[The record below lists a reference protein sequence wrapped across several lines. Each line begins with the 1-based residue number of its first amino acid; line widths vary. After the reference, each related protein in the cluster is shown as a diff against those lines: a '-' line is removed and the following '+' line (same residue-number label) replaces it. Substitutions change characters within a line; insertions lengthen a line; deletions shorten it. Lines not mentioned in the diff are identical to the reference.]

1 MPIYE
6 YQCDACGS
14 QRELI
19 LKHGEVAR
27 PTCAACRKRMRRVIS
42 KTAFILKGSGWYV
55 TDYPSDARKQGAGGG
70 ETRRPRRRP
79 GGRRSP
85 ARRRSR
91 PPARR
96 RSPLPRRKS
105 RPAGNSRPAAA
116 ANSGKSGAKK
126 KEVTLPL
133 CHLIMTDSQSRASYL

>member
-6 YQCDACGS
+6 YQCDTCGS

-55 TDYPSDARKQGAGGG
+55 TDYPSDARKKGMDG
-70 ETRRPRRRP
+70 E
-79 GGRRSP
+79 
-85 ARRRSR
+85 
-91 PPARR
+91 
-96 RSPLPRRKS
+96 KS
-105 RPAGNSRPAAA
+105 APAAA
-116 ANSGKSGAKK
+116 TSGEKKETASAEKKPVGGEKKEPATAEKKPAAPAAKARGRGDAKK
-126 KEVTLPL
+126 RE
-133 CHLIMTDSQSRASYL
+133 